1 MKKYILGT
9 SSLALTAFILLF
21 SGCQSAEDTESVKTI
36 STMEESIG
44 DGIQTVDKEVNSIDS
59 QTISM
64 ERLTLEHEYD
74 IKLVECY
81 SKDNIDCSSI
91 VGEMIDA
98 EMELEQQ
105 EMIAQE
111 QQKIEEEM
119 KQEII
124 SSQTL
129 TQGEYYA
136 K

>member
-1 MKKYILGT
+1 VKKYILGT